1 MHLYPLRGKSRIS
14 SRYFTVL
21 SKYIIN
27 GKLAFYCQTLNKC
40 TFGIGL
46 GGTQTPKK
54 GYKSITVK
62 TEVYDYFFN
71 QWIQVKDD
79 YAIKKGIR
87 SFSAYITYRLS
98 ELITEDKK
106 RSKKESA

>member
-1 MHLYPLRGKSRIS
+1 
-14 SRYFTVL
+14 
-21 SKYIIN
+21 
-27 GKLAFYCQTLNKC
+27 
-40 TFGIGL
+40 
-46 GGTQTPKK
+46 
-54 GYKSITVK
+54 VK

-71 QWIQVKDD
+71 QWLKVKEE

-106 RSKKESA
+106 HPTKESA